1 MTSKKQGIFLNY
13 LPPLVMIAIG
23 VGHYVRH
30 GVDLVTIIPI
40 VLGTFALY
48 LAVFNRPLLQ
58 RLLTFLMKLWYP
70 ISQFI
75 AVFLF
80 VVAFYVIFA
89 PVGLLLKLFRKDI
102 LNRNFKSNCLSY
114 WIDRSIKEQSS
125 YTQQF

>member
-1 MTSKKQGIFLNY
+1 MTSKKQRIFLNY

-48 LAVFNRPLLQ
+48 LALFNHPLLQ

-70 ISQFI
+70 IGQFI
-75 AVFLF
+75 TVFLF
-80 VVAFYVIFA
+80 D
-89 PVGLLLKLFRKDI
+89 GDI
-102 LNRNFKSNCLSY
+102 LCYFCACGAIVK
-114 WIDRSIKEQSS
+114 II
-125 YTQQF
+125 